1 MEESDVMFPIQG
13 HPMMRLDVGF
23 SELPAELGFRASV
36 VPLPEYTAVRAMN
49 RAADE

>member
-1 MEESDVMFPIQG
+1 MDESDAVFPILG
-13 HPMMRLDVGF
+13 HPMWPKPGF
-23 SELPAELGFRASV
+23 IELSTDLGFRASV